1 MRSNR
6 WCHFHWSIWS
16 TPYKAN
22 HIRFL
27 QLLAIKHAL
36 VKYRELRKKCQH
48 ISLKSDNTTGIA
60 YVNNMRGIVS
70 NSCNHSA
77 REIWETCIAS
87 RVWLTA
93 VYVPGKE
100 NITADFMSTLQN
112 ENTEWRLS
120 PAIFHKVLRVLYCKP
135 DINFFASCLS
145 YQIPNYVSWHSNN
158 NAIAIHAFSMSQSFP
173 PFSVIGAAVAKIV
186 QQHCSGISS
195 LVSHDGTI
203 TSKLPCVTTTKHLD
217 FIMEQISAT
226 PIIPKNETV
235 GHSVIR
241 QAFQNTSISPEI
253 ANVIT
258 DPWRTKTK
266 NRYESAFRRMVIYV
280 TSRNSDSY
288 IADVN
293 TVLAF
298 LHGVYLNKCFIVVY
312 VLLVVR
318 YPVLSQLKGS

>member
-1 MRSNR
+1 M
-6 WCHFHWSIWS
+6 
-16 TPYKAN
+16 
-22 HIRFL
+22 
-27 QLLAIKHAL
+27 LAIKHAL
-36 VKYRELRKKCQH
+36 VNYREMREKCQH
-48 ISLKSDNTTGIA
+48 ISLKSDNTTAIA
-60 YVNNMRGIVS
+60 YVNHMRGIVS

-77 REIWETCIAS
+77 REIWEICIAS
-87 RVWLTA
+87 KVWLTA

-100 NITADFMSTLQN
+100 NINADFMSTLQN
-112 ENTEWRLS
+112 ESTAWRLS

-135 DINFFASCLS
+135 DINLFASCLS
-145 YQIPNYVSWHSNN
+145 YQIPNYVSWHSNK
-158 NAIAIHAFSMSQSFP
+158 NAIAIDAFSMSQSSLKFYAFP

-186 QQHCSGISS
+186 QEHCSGITS

-226 PIIPKNETV
+226 PIIPKNEIV

-266 NRYESAFRRMVIYV
+266 NRYESGFRRWVIYV

-298 LHGVYLNKCFIVVY
+298 LHGMYLNECFIVVY